1 MVKVKINEKVFDI
14 EKGTTVNSIIGMA
27 KLKPKYP
34 ILGAFQN
41 NEIVELEEKI
51 RVNSLIRP
59 VDITSPVGLRIY
71 STSLSFVVI
80 AAAKKIFPKDTLIV
94 QHSLSGGL
102 FMEFEKKKFL
112 NFNDIKK
119 LKEKTTKIIKGNL
132 KIKKERIDI
141 EEGIEYFKSRKQ
153 IDKIN
158 LLRNIYTKEIT
169 IYSLNGIKAFFYGP
183 LVPAT
188 GMLKLFDLLYYP
200 GGMVLMFPNRYSP
213 DKVPVFREQK
223 KIFSVFHEFEEWQNV
238 LDVSDVGSLNEAI
251 YNKSISRLVKISEV
265 IHEKKFSYLADKIKV
280 DKKIKL
286 VLVAGPS
293 SSGKTTFAKR
303 LAIHLQVIGIKTATI
318 SLDNYFVSRE
328 KTPIDKDG
336 KHDFEHIDAIDIELF
351 NEHLIKLIEGEEI
364 ELPEYDFRSGKRK
377 YTGNKMKL
385 DNDQIILIEGIHGLN
400 PKLTHYIPNIMKFK
414 IYVSALTQLNID
426 NYNRIPTTDSRLIRR
441 MVRDSKFRNYTAEST
456 LKRWPSVRKGEG
468 KWIFPYQ
475 ENADEMFNSALI
487 YELAVL
493 KPEAEPLLREI
504 GPESEVYYE
513 AKRILNFLNYFT
525 ALKCNEIP
533 PTSILKEF
541 IGKSAF
547 KY

>member
-158 LLRNIYTKEIT
+158 LLRNIYTKKIT

>member
-1 MVKVKINEKVFDI
+1 MVKVKINEKVFDV

-213 DKVPVFREQK
+213 NRVPVFREQK

-441 MVRDSKFRNYTAEST
+441 MVRDSKFRNYTVEST